1 MGLLRHPRTGRVGGH
16 PQDVHPAGGVLDDRE
31 HIQPREGDRVEVEE
45 VTCHDPFGLGFEEL
59 PPARARHVEARDRH
73 QPSSRSPTRS
83 KAPPYGPGRPVPRRS
98 AGTRKP
104 GSPSL
109 CAGPAGGSSLWSVTA
124 PTEWRY
130 LKVQRRLT
138 RSACPRN
145 TVAGVM
151 SMPTHRALGS
161 IRINAAINARSAH
174 DKRGRGMVT

>member
-1 MGLLRHPRTGRVGGH
+1 MRRTSRRIESLV
-16 PQDVHPAGGVLDDRE
+16 
-31 HIQPREGDRVEVEE
+31 GDR
-45 VTCHDPFGLGFEEL
+45 
-59 PPARARHVEARDRH
+59 
-73 QPSSRSPTRS
+73 
-83 KAPPYGPGRPVPRRS
+83 
-98 AGTRKP
+98 
-104 GSPSL
+104 
-109 CAGPAGGSSLWSVTA
+109 

-174 DKRGRGMVT
+174 DKRGRGMVTPQHR